1 MSLSGPQRRLLILG
15 LIPVIAL
22 VLGGGAVTVATIRGK
37 VHYDVSSAYALPRNG
52 VSIVTDVPVT
62 VTPSAD
68 DKVHVN
74 VGGSYTDLEPSV
86 DVRKSAG
93 DELQVSTACRG
104 SGCRIDLTVRVPRSA
119 SVKLTTSGVSVDL
132 AGLAGDVRLV
142 AGNGSINAVQLQ
154 SQDVTV
160 TARGG
165 SVDLS
170 FDSPP
175 RNVVVNTTNGSLQ
188 VLVPTDSYAIDAAAM
203 YGSTQLDLPNELGA
217 QRQLH
222 LRTTNG
228 SIRVAH
234 RAR

>member
-1 MSLSGPQRRLLILG
+1 MSLTGAQRRMLTLG

-22 VLGGGAVTVATIRGK
+22 VLGGGAVTVATIGGK
-37 VHYDVSSAYALPRNG
+37 VDYDWSSAYALPRNG

-62 VTPSAD
+62 VTPSTD
-68 DKVHVN
+68 GKVHVS
-74 VGGSYTDLEPSV
+74 VGGTYTSREPSV

-93 DELQVSTACRG
+93 EELQVSAACRG
-104 SGCRIDLTVRVPRSA
+104 SGCRVDLAVRVPGAA
-119 SVKLTTSGVSVDL
+119 SVKLTTSGVPVDL
-132 AGLAGDVRLV
+132 VGLAGDLRLV
-142 AGNGSINAVQLQ
+142 TGNGSVNAVQLQ
-154 SQDVTV
+154 SQEVAVT
-160 TARGG
+160 TRGG

-175 RNVVVNTTNGSLQ
+175 RNVVANTTNGSLQ

-203 YGSTQLDLPNELGA
+203 NGSTQLDLPNELGA

-228 SIRVAH
+228 SITVA
-234 RAR
+234 ASN